1 MQVTA
6 IVPLD
11 KRRSKVFLDGEVGFV
26 LYRGELKRYQIEEDR
41 ELSEEQ
47 YNQILEEV
55 LFKRGKERVLYL
67 LKDRDRTEYEIQ
79 KKLKEGFYP
88 QPVIEQTMDFL
99 RKYRFVDDLDYG
111 RRYIEAYGNRRSRKR
126 LEFDLQQKGLKQEQ
140 IRRLLEDSQVCE
152 DSQIQDFLRKKG
164 YMPESTS
171 PKDKAK
177 LVAALAR
184 KGFSYDAVYRNLG
197 AGQEDICDN
206 SDKSGP

>member
-6 IVPLD
+6 IVSLD
-11 KRRSKVFLDGEVGFV
+11 KQRSKVFLDGEVGFV
-26 LYRGELKRYQIEEDR
+26 LYRGELKRYRIEEDS
-41 ELSEEQ
+41 ELSEGQ

-55 LFKRGKERVLYL
+55 LFKRGKERALYL
-67 LKDRDRTEYEIQ
+67 LKDRDRTEYEIR

-88 QPVIEQTMDFL
+88 GQVIERIIDFM
-99 RKYRFVDDLDYG
+99 KEYRFVDDPDYG
-111 RRYIEAYGNRRSRKR
+111 RRYIETYGNRRSRKR
-126 LEFDLQQKGLKQEQ
+126 LEFDLQQKGIKQEQ
-140 IRRLLEDSQVCE
+140 IRTLLEDSQVCE

-171 PKDKAK
+171 PKEKAK

-206 SDKSGP
+206 SDRSGR